1 MSSQDDD
8 GGSAKAEGKLVCQLG
23 ARDAAHPIGTEES
36 SHGGKATRARGSGAP
51 RSVLVWEYR
60 PMSDTERLVRVYA
73 TGNAFDGLLTKGHL
87 EAEGITVLMKGESE
101 GPYRAGPVY
110 LWVTSGDEGRAREVI
125 RAIESGAYATSDDD
139 VLGVGEPEALAGDIP
154 NEQPQR

>member
-1 MSSQDDD
+1 
-8 GGSAKAEGKLVCQLG
+8 
-23 ARDAAHPIGTEES
+23 
-36 SHGGKATRARGSGAP
+36 
-51 RSVLVWEYR
+51 
-60 PMSDTERLVRVYA
+60 MSDSERLVRVYA

-110 LWVTSGDEGRAREVI
+110 IWVTSEDEALARDVI

-139 VLGVGEPEALAGDIP
+139 VLGAGERGPLADDISD
-154 NEQPQR
+154 EQPQR